1 MDINCILACG
11 LSSEVTILLCLLC
24 NISPLLS
31 RRAVKKVLWTL
42 RWPIIMQVWVT
53 YIFKKLVFLFEK
65 LMTNKNYDYPVPL
78 LYASI
83 GFWATF
89 VSVFQVCNSRI
100 IVPTPCCFF
109 VGTGPTRKLF
119 ASERE
124 YSFYQCKKRAESS
137 VHCTYFFSTACTW
150 GLSSVGVGV
159 LPVLL
164 YNCFRNGW
172 QHCPMNSY
180 NMQCSVDRSN
190 VVRVRLRRRVAPSA
204 AARRSS
210 CVWLRAPPAIG

>member
-119 ASERE
+119 ASTRILFLSMQETSRIICSL
-124 YSFYQCKKRAESS
+124 YVFFLYRLHLGSVICGCWRAARAIVQLLSQRL
-137 VHCTYFFSTACTW
+137 TA
-150 GLSSVGVGV
+150 LSYEQLQYAV
-159 LPVLL
+159 
-164 YNCFRNGW
+164 
-172 QHCPMNSY
+172 
-180 NMQCSVDRSN
+180 
-190 VVRVRLRRRVAPSA
+190 LRRP
-204 AARRSS
+204 
-210 CVWLRAPPAIG
+210 